1 MQAPAAPLEIALGSR
16 LAEAWGTRKT
26 GLLERIATSRAAH
39 ERKFGIAFP
48 AVRFVE
54 SGDIGSLDYRIS
66 IHGTSYGSGQVH
78 PDRMMAIA
86 QRDDAPR
93 LAGIAGRDPA
103 FGIPAMWIEQ
113 GQAKDAAGAGYSVV
127 DPETVMVTHFVEIAK
142 SEAATLLT
150 RGVTNELLDQLRERQ
165 PGLVEELIPKVMSVS
180 DVQRIL
186 QNLLREQ
193 VSIANLDLVVET
205 LVDEG
210 RHQRDPVELTE
221 KVRQALSTAICNGLR
236 GQNQHLS
243 VLSLDPRLEN
253 RIISGADCAEAA
265 ALGIEPRLAEQL
277 LRKLAPL
284 ADAMMRQGKAP
295 VLLCAGPIR
304 RVLLKL
310 TQRSIP
316 QLAVLS
322 VDEVP
327 MRVSLQ
333 SFDVVKVE
341 V

>member
-1 MQAPAAPLEIALGSR
+1 
-16 LAEAWGTRKT
+16 
-26 GLLERIATSRAAH
+26 
-39 ERKFGIAFP
+39 
-48 AVRFVE
+48 
-54 SGDIGSLDYRIS
+54 
-66 IHGTSYGSGQVH
+66 
-78 PDRMMAIA
+78 
-86 QRDDAPR
+86 
-93 LAGIAGRDPA
+93 
-103 FGIPAMWIEQ
+103 
-113 GQAKDAAGAGYSVV
+113 
-127 DPETVMVTHFVEIAK
+127 
-142 SEAATLLT
+142 
-150 RGVTNELLDQLRERQ
+150 
-165 PGLVEELIPKVMSVS
+165 MSVS

-210 RHQRDPVELTE
+210 RNQRDPAELTE

-253 RIISGADCAEAA
+253 RIISGASSAEAA
-265 ALGIEPRLAEQL
+265 ALGLEPRLAEQL

-284 ADAMMRQGKAP
+284 VDAMMRQGKAP

-304 RVLLKL
+304 RVLVKL

-341 V
+341 M